1 MQYTVFTKKHEEL
14 GAKMVEFAGF
24 YMPVQYEG
32 VVAEHLH
39 VRKAVGVFDVSHM
52 GEIYVKGA
60 RALEFV
66 QWVSSNDAS
75 VLTDGKVQYCCFPN
89 DKNGIVDDF
98 LTYRIHE
105 DEYLLVV
112 NAANIDKDWAWV
124 NKQNQ
129 EKGFGV
135 ELTNAS
141 PVTSQLA
148 VQGPLALKAM
158 QKLTDT
164 PIEDMEYYTFKH
176 LTFAGVPN
184 VLLSTTGYTGSGGC
198 EIYFRNE
205 DAFKIW
211 DAVFEAGK
219 EFGIKPIGL
228 GARDTLR
235 LEMGFCLYGHEI
247 NDTTSPLEGGLGWIT
262 KFTDTKNFI
271 NKENLLK
278 QKAEGLTR
286 KVVGF
291 EMIDRGIPREG
302 YDVLDAEDHN
312 IGHVCSGTQGPSV
325 QKAIGTAIV
334 SKDFTKT
341 GSEIYIKIRDRKLK
355 AVVVKMP
362 FYKGE

>member
-1 MQYTVFTKKHEEL
+1 MKYTVFTKKHEEL
-14 GAKMVEFAGF
+14 GAKMVPFAGF

-32 VVAEHLH
+32 LVVEHET

-52 GEIYVKGA
+52 GEIYVRGEKA
-60 RALEFV
+60 FDFV

-75 VLTDGKVQYCCFPN
+75 TLTDGKVQYCCFPN
-89 DKNGIVDDF
+89 DQNGIVDDF
-98 LTYRIHE
+98 LTYRISE
-105 DEYLLVV
+105 NEYLLVV
-112 NAANIDKDWAWV
+112 NAANIEKDWNWLV
-124 NKQNQ
+124 KQN
-129 EKGFGV
+129 EKFGA
-135 ELTNAS
+135 ELYNAS
-141 PVTSQLA
+141 DEISQLA

-164 PIEDMEYYTFKH
+164 PIEDMEYYTFKY
-176 LTFAGVPN
+176 LTFAGVDN

-198 EIYFRNE
+198 EIYFKNE
-205 DAFKIW
+205 DGLKIW
-211 DAVFEAGK
+211 NAVFEAGK

-262 KFTDTKNFI
+262 KFADHKDFI

-278 QKAEGLTR
+278 QKQEGLKR

-291 EMIDRGIPREG
+291 EMIDRGIPRQD
-302 YDVLDAEDHN
+302 YDVVDADGKK

-325 QKAIGTAIV
+325 QKAIGTALINTENSKIGTEIFIV
-334 SKDFTKT
+334 VREKP
-341 GSEIYIKIRDRKLK
+341 LK
-355 AVVVKMP
+355 AVIVKMP
-362 FYKGE
+362 FYKG